1 VTLQKKR
8 SINWERHKDPKF
20 FCFNTSISKKFGVV
34 QMKTEEMKT
43 AIKSLNEL
51 NESYTDFIQA
61 MKGTIKEVK
70 TTKHLW
76 RDKDK
81 SRLMKLGLAFI
92 VFPEPTPISETIGA
106 FLVAAGAIQQG
117 IRRRNL
123 YADDV
128 YKTFQNTLK
137 EIRDVKHTL

>member
-1 VTLQKKR
+1 MECREK
-8 SINWERHKDPKF
+8 PKF
-20 FCFNTSISKKFGVV
+20 FCSNMSILKKTSVI
-34 QMKTEEMKT
+34 QMKTDEMKV
-43 AIKSLNEL
+43 AINSLNEL
-51 NESYTDFIQA
+51 NESYVDFIQA

-76 RDKDK
+76 RDKNK
-81 SRLMKLGLAFI
+81 SRLVKLGLALI
-92 VFPEPTPISETIGA
+92 VFPEPTPISETIGTI
-106 FLVAAGAIQQG
+106 LVAAGAVQQG

-137 EIRDVKHTL
+137 EIRDMKHNL

>member
-1 VTLQKKR
+1 
-8 SINWERHKDPKF
+8 
-20 FCFNTSISKKFGVV
+20 
-34 QMKTEEMKT
+34 MKTDEMKV
-43 AIKSLNEL
+43 AINALNEL
-51 NESYTDFIQA
+51 NESYADFIQA

-76 RDKDK
+76 RDKNK
-81 SRLMKLGLAFI
+81 SRLVKLGLALI
-92 VFPEPTPISETIGA
+92 VFPEPTPISETIGTI
-106 FLVAAGAIQQG
+106 LVAAGAVQQG

-137 EIRDVKHTL
+137 EIRDMKHNL

>member
-1 VTLQKKR
+1 MLEKKR
-8 SINWERHKDPKF
+8 SINWECHKDPKF
-20 FCFNTSISKKFGVV
+20 FCFNVSISKKFGVI

-43 AIKSLNEL
+43 AINSLNEL

-76 RDKDK
+76 RDKNK
-81 SRLMKLGLAFI
+81 SRLVRLGLALI
-92 VFPEPTPISETIGA
+92 VFPEPTPISETIGT
-106 FLVAAGAIQQG
+106 FLVVAGAVQDG
-117 IRRRNL
+117 IRRRRL

-137 EIRDVKHTL
+137 EIQDAKHTL

>member
-1 VTLQKKR
+1 MSILKKP
-8 SINWERHKDPKF
+8 SVI
-20 FCFNTSISKKFGVV
+20 
-34 QMKTEEMKT
+34 QMKTDEMKV
-43 AIKSLNEL
+43 AINALNEL
-51 NESYTDFIQA
+51 NESYVDFIQA

-76 RDKDK
+76 RDKNK
-81 SRLMKLGLAFI
+81 SRLVKLGLALI
-92 VFPEPTPISETIGA
+92 VFPEPTPISETIGTI
-106 FLVAAGAIQQG
+106 LVAAGAVQQG

-137 EIRDVKHTL
+137 EIRDMKHNL

>member
-1 VTLQKKR
+1 MSILKK
-8 SINWERHKDPKF
+8 
-20 FCFNTSISKKFGVV
+20 TSVI
-34 QMKTEEMKT
+34 QMKTDEMKV
-43 AIKSLNEL
+43 AINSLNEL
-51 NESYTDFIQA
+51 NESYVDLIQA

-76 RDKDK
+76 RDKNK
-81 SRLMKLGLAFI
+81 SRLVKLGLALI
-92 VFPEPTPISETIGA
+92 VFPEPTPISETIGTI
-106 FLVAAGAIQQG
+106 LVAAGAVQQG

-137 EIRDVKHTL
+137 EIRDMKHNL